1 MKGALKV
8 ANKKKG
14 LRSARDSSHM
24 TGAHGCRCSYACL
37 VFVIVA
43 ALRMTHAAA
52 EANNAMTRP
61 TPQSPPPN
69 GTAAAT
75 AANGTANY
83 TLPSVQRPFVFFH
96 QVRVCVCVC
105 MCVCACVLWLTAAA
119 QRPSC
124 SSTRFGCQLRTH
136 TLELHIRVIYEYI

>member
-1 MKGALKV
+1 LKGALKV

-83 TLPSVQRPFVFFH
+83 TLPSVQRPFVCFH
-96 QVRVCVCVC
+96 QVRVCV
-105 MCVCACVLWLTAAA
+105 
-119 QRPSC
+119 
-124 SSTRFGCQLRTH
+124 
-136 TLELHIRVIYEYI
+136 